1 MVVESSYDL
10 VVRSRV
16 EDFLDLL
23 QEAPPV
29 ELSGRHKCILTQQD
43 VLTSQRCV
51 EVFIEEFKRSL
62 VTPFENYFNGVL
74 QVNAHLVRL

>member
-23 QEAPPV
+23 QEATPV

-62 VTPFENYFNGVL
+62 VTPFENDFNGVL